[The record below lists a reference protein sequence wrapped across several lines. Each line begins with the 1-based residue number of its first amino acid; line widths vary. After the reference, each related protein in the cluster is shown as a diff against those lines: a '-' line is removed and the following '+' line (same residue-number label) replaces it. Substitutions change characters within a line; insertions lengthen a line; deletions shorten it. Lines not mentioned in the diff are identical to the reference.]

1 MISPST
7 FRKVVFENGIPN
19 THEVFGMPFFSWG
32 RRIFKKFSFLSEF
45 SLAFL
50 TRETENLF

>member
-7 FRKVVFENGIPN
+7 FRKVVCQNGIPN

-32 RRIFKKFSFLSEF
+32 SRISREFSFLSVF

-50 TRETENLF
+50 IRETENLI